1 LKNCEICE
9 QSGFSLIATRIRE
22 GEGRIVRCNNCGLV
36 IQDTDWDS
44 EKLKEYYETE
54 YQLSNSLVTG
64 KEQSAQEHF
73 DDRIK
78 TIRSVFE
85 KVYPLLTPDSRVLE
99 VGCGAGE
106 LLSLV
111 SPHVSKCVGVE
122 MNSSFVEFI
131 RSNLSLEAYAEDIN
145 RLSLRG
151 GFDLIICIATLDH
164 LQNPLETLNTMKK
177 LLAPSGK
184 IYIEVPNLDEA
195 LNRFLPNGNSERYRE
210 FFWHRAHLF
219 YFDKDTIEGLLKKA
233 GFLCDVSC
241 RHEYTLKNFLH
252 WYYLGKPQTD
262 FVTGV
267 TGNEFFGGDTEFE
280 KRMNE
285 IFNEMESVLKKVM
298 AETFSGD
305 NLCCIGHL
313 DPDRQ

>member
-1 LKNCEICE
+1 M
-9 QSGFSLIATRIRE
+9 
-22 GEGRIVRCNNCGLV
+22 
-36 IQDTDWDS
+36 QDADWNS
-44 EKLKEYYETE
+44 ERLKEYYENE

-85 KVYPLLTPDSRVLE
+85 KVYPLLKLGSRVLE

-131 RSNLSLEAYAEDIN
+131 RSKLSIEAYAEDIN
-145 RLSLRG
+145 RLNLEG

-164 LQNPLETLNTMKK
+164 LPNPLETLNTMKK
-177 LLAPSGK
+177 LLTPSGK
-184 IYIEVPNLDEA
+184 VYIEVPNLDEA
-195 LNRFLPNGNSERYRE
+195 LNLFLPDGNSDRYRE

-219 YFDKDTIEGLLKKA
+219 YFDRNTIEALFEKA

-241 RHEYTLKNFLH
+241 RHEYTLKNFMH
-252 WYYLGKPQTD
+252 WYYLGRPQTD

-267 TGNEFFGGDTEFE
+267 TGNDIFSGNTEFE
-280 KRMNE
+280 IKMNE
-285 IFNEMESVLKKVM
+285 AFNEMEGVFKKIM

-305 NLCCIGHL
+305 NLCCIGYF
-313 DPDRQ
+313 DSDRQ